1 MLFSQGQK
9 SGYLILP
16 WFVLVAVG
24 LASAFQMLLITDKG
38 GIGDAVAKIDDEGEE
53 EQAEVGGRAC
63 RPATVYG
70 TGR

>member
-16 WFVLVAVG
+16 WFVLAAVG

-38 GIGDAVAKIDDEGEE
+38 GIGDGEE
-53 EQAEVGGRAC
+53 EEEREVDGGT
-63 RPATVYG
+63 TVYG
-70 TGR
+70 ATGR